1 MKYLPDLRS
10 RLTVYRAGALFNAV
24 KKQYGLH
31 SYLLP
36 LTVPSP
42 PPPPVPVPAL
52 LPRLPPPPLPQG
64 SPDPSSAAANNPAAR
79 PPADVE
85 VTLNTLRMNDPDI
98 QQTARFVR
106 EFVTMSLVP
115 WMEKCVNDWN
125 ENVCSFSQTLSGC

>member
-1 MKYLPDLRS
+1 M
-10 RLTVYRAGALFNAV
+10 YRAGALFNAV

-36 LTVPSP
+36 LTIPSP

-52 LPRLPPPPLPQG
+52 LPRLPPTPAPTA
-64 SPDPSSAAANNPAAR
+64 SPDPSAAVNIQAAR
-79 PPADVE
+79 SSPDFDTVP
-85 VTLNTLRMNDPDI
+85 NTLRMNDADI

-106 EFVTMSLVP
+106 EFVTMSLLP

-125 ENVCSFSQTLSGC
+125 ENVRST